1 MAFVSESL
9 DKFLAER
16 FTRAEDEWADK
27 EIERHERG
35 VPEENYS
42 SDDILTDPEG
52 ASSIT
57 TTRQLQEELAK
68 LTDYL
73 KGRELSGEEFLNI
86 CNWIGD
92 MKNEIPPESLMTV
105 VKMFISKNDYIIEDL
120 FKGGQEYSPGLE
132 LLMKKFAGIE

>member
-9 DKFLAER
+9 DKFLAEVNR
-16 FTRAEDEWADK
+16 EEDAWADR

-35 VPEENYS
+35 VPAENAGA
-42 SDDILTDPEG
+42 DDILTDPEG
-52 ASSIT
+52 ASTIT

-73 KGRELSGEEFLNI
+73 QGRELTGKEWLNI

-92 MKNEIPPESLMTV
+92 MKDEIPPESLMTV
-105 VKMFISKNDYIIEDL
+105 MKMFMAKNDYIIEDL
-120 FKGGQEYSPGLE
+120 FKGGQEYAPGLE